1 MQRGDR
7 CVTSVQSFLIGK
19 YVSKS
24 VSGIVFSTGAG
35 GPKQKKKTTYLH
47 SYLIYFLVQTKN
59 YLNKAIAD

>member
-35 GPKQKKKTTYLH
+35 GPKQKENNVLT
-47 SYLIYFLVQTKN
+47 FL
-59 YLNKAIAD
+59 LNLFFGSN